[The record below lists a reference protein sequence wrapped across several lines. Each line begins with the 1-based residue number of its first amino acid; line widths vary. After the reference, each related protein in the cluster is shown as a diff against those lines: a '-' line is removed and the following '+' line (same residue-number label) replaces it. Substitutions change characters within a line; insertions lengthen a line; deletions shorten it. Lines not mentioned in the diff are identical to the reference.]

1 MKKKYYYD
9 CPIKALYMNKEFGVK
24 FYTAFKNVESDFLD
38 KKLSFHVD
46 IRDIYN
52 VLIELLGAYNASSSD
67 NKIYVAPELEHIFE
81 PKEGDIGIVENEESS
96 FDGEEVLADNKFL
109 VGLCWYRFNG
119 GEFPK
124 EEYKNVKIKL
134 RGYDKKNQFFFPKE
148 EN

>member
-24 FYTAFKNVESDFLD
+24 FYTTFKNDFLD

-46 IRDIYN
+46 FKDIYN

-67 NKIYVAPELEHIFE
+67 NKIYVAPESEYIFE
-81 PKEGDIGIVENEESS
+81 LKNDDFGIVKNFNPLIFVRFCSYYNSWVYEGDEYEE
-96 FDGEEVLADNKFL
+96 
-109 VGLCWYRFNG
+109 RFNNDEVNIIYRDG
-119 GEFPK
+119 K
-124 EEYKNVKIKL
+124 H
-134 RGYDKKNQFFFPKE
+134 FFNPKE